1 MEDELVQLRDRD
13 LLRTLTTIEALEGVT
28 ATIQGR
34 RVVLWCTNDYLGLS
48 RHPRLIHA
56 AAQALQ
62 QWGVGARA
70 SRLLAGS
77 TALHRQLEERLA
89 SFFHAEAAASFS
101 SGYLANLGVLGALL
115 SAGDVVFIDR
125 LAHASLIDAC
135 RLSSARWRIFRHNDV
150 DHIAT
155 LLTRDTTARPTGGYR
170 RRVVVTEG
178 VFSMEGDRAPLKE
191 LVDLTQ
197 REGAVLY
204 VDDAHGAFAT
214 GATGRGTPEVEGI
227 SHGEMIYMA
236 TLGKALGCQGGF
248 VVGSSSLIRVIQ
260 NRARSFVYETAQA
273 PPLVAAAMEG
283 LRLIDQDTSARES
296 LARHITRLHD
306 RLGNLLN
313 DKPLSHIVP
322 VIIGESRAARQ
333 LAQNLFEQGIL
344 SPAIRPPTVPEGTA
358 RLRLSVTA
366 THTAEQI
373 DQLADALHESLKHL
387 PRTTGKPHPL
397 GRGGMVVNPKG
408 ISGGHGREAVV
419 RGSPQ

>member
-1 MEDELVQLRDRD
+1 MTSATPSLSFSLNSLINAVDEELAILRQRD

-48 RHPRLIHA
+48 HHPRLIHA

-89 SFFHAEAAASFS
+89 SFFHAEAAATFP
-101 SGYLANLGVLGALL
+101 SGYLANLGVLGALC
-115 SAGDVVFIDR
+115 SPADVVLIDR

-150 DHIAT
+150 DHLSS
-155 LLTRDTTARPTGGYR
+155 LLQRYTTAR

-178 VFSMEGDRAPLKE
+178 IFSMEGDRAPLNE
-191 LVDLTQ
+191 LIDLTQ

-214 GATGRGTPEVEGI
+214 GATGRGTPEVEGV
-227 SHGEMIYMA
+227 SHGQMIYMA

-248 VVGSSSLIRVIQ
+248 VVGSSSLIQVVQ

-283 LRLIDQDTSARES
+283 LHVIEQEASRRDTLARNVKRLRDQLAGFLQMPS
-296 LARHITRLHD
+296 LAHIIPIIVGETRT
-306 RLGNLLN
+306 
-313 DKPLSHIVP
+313 
-322 VIIGESRAARQ
+322 ARQ

-373 DQLADALHESLKHL
+373 DHLANVLRQAVS
-387 PRTTGKPHPL
+387 R
-397 GRGGMVVNPKG
+397 
-408 ISGGHGREAVV
+408 IS
-419 RGSPQ
+419 